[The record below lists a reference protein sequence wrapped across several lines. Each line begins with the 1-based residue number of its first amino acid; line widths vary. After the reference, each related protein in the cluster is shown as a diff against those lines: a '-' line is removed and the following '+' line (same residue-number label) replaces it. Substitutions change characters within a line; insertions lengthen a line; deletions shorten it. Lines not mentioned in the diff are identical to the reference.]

1 MEKNLNKLI
10 ALVEQKLEGI
20 RLSGEM
26 YIDVSILAGKFREL
40 KRWKKLTKPIVEQ
53 LNKIKESLKNF
64 EDDNLDQKII
74 DCVKLCVKKGLLF
87 PYVGIFQIFAYGDF
101 YGDELPY
108 LILTPKP
115 INLKEGEIL
124 LCRDVDE
131 DKGILY
137 ISKDGREK
145 KIKTPYLAMCIGLE
159 VEPVITVD
167 EALEHISTVGLIM
180 ALK

>member
-10 ALVEQKLEGI
+10 ALVEQKLEEI
-20 RLSGEM
+20 RLSGEL
-26 YIDVSILAGKFREL
+26 YIEVSVLAGKFREL
-40 KRWKKLTKPIVEQ
+40 KRWKKITKPIVKQ
-53 LNKIKESLKNF
+53 LNEMKETLKNC
-64 EDDNLDQKII
+64 ENGNLEQEIV

-115 INLKEGEIL
+115 INLTEGEIL
-124 LCRDVDE
+124 LCRDTDN

-137 ISKDGREK
+137 ISKNGKDR
-145 KIKTPYLAMCIGLE
+145 KIKMPYLAMYIDSKRKLTAE
-159 VEPVITVD
+159 
-167 EALEHISTVGLIM
+167 EALNHISTVGLIM